1 MEKEPLKG
9 NVWRCYYCLK
19 KSLRVLTHYR
29 NIYSFTALL
38 QKNLMLPYLI
48 YFRLGRINLIK
59 GWCFPFTRRKHVFA
73 LKIITNIHGFKNKP
87 MCISTSSESNKWL
100 QLEQPYQDTA
110 KGNKGGQN

>member
-1 MEKEPLKG
+1 MTTRERHLGGEGAFKGRCLEVLLLPEEKS
-9 NVWRCYYCLK
+9 N
-19 KSLRVLTHYR
+19 HYR

-38 QKNLMLPYLI
+38 RKNLMLPYLI

-87 MCISTSSESNKWL
+87 MCISTSSESSKWL
-100 QLEQPYQDTA
+100 QLEQPC
-110 KGNKGGQN
+110 